1 MTRSTDICERLP
13 RIAIVGLF
21 QGGKSLLL
29 NAALG
34 GSVVPV
40 GKFGLRTTPCR
51 IRCRYGEINRA
62 VVYYQCDAPRA
73 FNIQSFHA
81 FAETPDNVQHLAAVD
96 FFYSHSLLQK
106 IELLDTPGI
115 DFSER
120 DDNTALDAAREAD
133 GVILVVQQS
142 LPSASSAFSKLA
154 ACLHDKPWGLVLNC
168 GRAGPHL
175 EHPNSPASMEVEAH
189 CVRQLT
195 EAGLHNPLFAQRMSA
210 RTLPYYASEQS
221 EAAKSV
227 SMSEEN
233 LEDLKA
239 DEDSVRTWRDNLLLL
254 GEHWIE
260 EQLGHVRNRV
270 ITSLHKQEWIDPT
283 FRFEAVGKTFDCR
296 VGYDGNQYKVTGKF
310 LLETIKGGRDRLL
323 LHSFK
328 CREEW
333 VVEWLESQRR
343 WHTWEI

>member
-1 MTRSTDICERLP
+1 MNRSSDTCERMP
-13 RIAIVGLF
+13 KIAIVGLF

-62 VVYYQCDAPRA
+62 VVYHQCDAPRA
-73 FNIQSFHA
+73 FNLQSFHA
-81 FAETPDNVQHLAAVD
+81 FAENPDNVQHLASVD

-120 DDNTALDAAREAD
+120 DDNAALDAAREAD

-154 ACLHDKPWGLVLNC
+154 ACLQDRPWGLVLNC

-175 EHPNSPASMEVEAH
+175 VHPNSPASVEVETH
-189 CVRQLT
+189 CIRQLT
-195 EAGLHNPLFAQRMSA
+195 DAGLHNPLFTQRMSA
-210 RTLPYYASEQS
+210 STLSYYASGQFDS
-221 EAAKSV
+221 EKSLKFT
-227 SMSEEN
+227 EEH
-233 LEDLKA
+233 LEDLAA
-239 DEDSVRTWRDNLLLL
+239 DEESIRAWRDNLLLL
-254 GEHWIE
+254 GEHW
-260 EQLGHVRNRV
+260 LGELLGRVRNRV
-270 ITSLHKQEWIDPT
+270 ITSLHKQEWTDPT
-283 FRFEAVGKTFDCR
+283 FKFEAVGRTFDCR
-296 VGYDGNQYKVTGKF
+296 VGHDGCQYKVTGKF
-310 LLETIKGGRDRLL
+310 LLESINGRDRLL
-323 LHSFK
+323 LYGFK
-328 CREEW
+328 CRDEW
-333 VVEWLESQRR
+333 VVEWLESQPR

>member
-1 MTRSTDICERLP
+1 MTRSSDICERLP
-13 RIAIVGLF
+13 KIAIIGLF

-34 GSVVPV
+34 GSVAPV

-62 VVYYQCDAPRA
+62 VVYYQSDAPRA

-81 FAETPDNVQHLAAVD
+81 FAETPDNVQRLAGVD

-120 DDNTALDAAREAD
+120 DDSSALDAASEAD

-154 ACLHDKPWGLVLNC
+154 SCLHNKPWGLVLNC

-175 EHPNSPASMEVEAH
+175 EHPNSPASAEVEAH

-195 EAGLHNPLFAQRMSA
+195 EAGLHNPLFTQRMSA
-210 RTLPYYASEQS
+210 RTLSYYASEQFDA
-221 EAAKSV
+221 ERSV
-227 SMSEEN
+227 KISEEH
-233 LEDLKA
+233 LEDLAA
-239 DEDSVRTWRDNLLLL
+239 DEESIRAWRENLLLL
-254 GEHWIE
+254 GEYWLAE
-260 EQLGHVRNRV
+260 RLEKVRKRV
-270 ITSLHKQEWIDPT
+270 INSLKKQEWSDPT
-283 FRFEAVGKTFDCR
+283 FKFEPIGKTFDCR

-310 LLETIKGGRDRLL
+310 LMESTKGRERLL
-323 LHSFK
+323 LNNFK
-328 CREEW
+328 CRDEW
-333 VVEWLESQRR
+333 VVEWLESQPR